1 MLEICMFFKNV
12 MIYSKWR
19 CNQEWRSIGADTVP
33 IFISISLLS
42 FTTNEGIL
50 DMMIYNHVL
59 FEPIRGL
66 KRITFFWG
74 FFSL

>member
-1 MLEICMFFKNV
+1 MVFF
-12 MIYSKWR
+12 SKWH

-33 IFISISLLS
+33 IFISISVLI

-50 DMMIYNHVL
+50 HMRIYNHVL

-66 KRITFFWG
+66 ERIIFFWG